1 MNIKGLSQGLRL
13 VAVLVLSLILVPAA
27 SARAQTASVRA
38 YVDPPEVTVG
48 EALTVVVEISGVRA
62 IERVAGPRVRGFT
75 RPGWP
80 DYASVSVRVGGAG
93 VPENTF
99 VLSYEVVPNTAGSF
113 EVGPFR
119 ITADG
124 QDLETEAVAV
134 TVVPRGGSEIR
145 VEARVAP
152 GRTRVGEAIE
162 LTVDIVGSSY
172 GEHDFILP
180 DVFDFAESG
189 GGSRGRTSRTWN
201 LRALVPGEFV
211 IPPVRVSGPE
221 GIFES
226 ERLTVVIDP
235 PPVEVQAVVEAGT
248 VWVGGE
254 FILKLEVTGAG
265 ELDEA
270 PVLPE
275 TGGFLELVELVDSSR
290 TPPGRTGVAQIEH
303 EYLFRALQA
312 GRFEIGP
319 VRVAA
324 AGSALATDP
333 IAIVVDEVPTLAED
347 PPTSPVMVGSPS
359 KTRAYVNEPVIV
371 TYAFAYDPRAEAG
384 WPRAGTASWPSFDGF
399 GVLKLYRGGGRRDVD
414 AQGRTLDHLNLR
426 RVALLPGRP
435 GLFIVDRGIAEART
449 QDRFGGWNPTTGRPE
464 LTSLTLSSEPFTLE
478 VLPLPVEGRPA
489 SFRGYVGTV
498 SAACWV
504 DRTRIA
510 VGEMVTLAVEVSVE
524 GHVET
529 LPDPEINFPAG
540 FTIADPEIDTTFHD
554 NIRDLDGSRTY
565 IYRLTAVNP
574 GTYRIPA
581 VEMSYFDSESESY
594 GTARCEPSTVTVVP
608 LERDAR

>member
-1 MNIKGLSQGLRL
+1 M
-13 VAVLVLSLILVPAA
+13 
-27 SARAQTASVRA
+27 
-38 YVDPPEVTVG
+38 
-48 EALTVVVEISGVRA
+48 VEIRGVRA

-80 DYASVSVRVGGAG
+80 DYASVSVRVGGTG

-99 VLSYEVVPNTAGSF
+99 VLSYELVPNTAGSF
-113 EVGPFR
+113 EVGPFW
-119 ITADG
+119 IVADG

-134 TVVPRGGSEIR
+134 AVVPRGSSEIR

-152 GRTRVGEAIE
+152 GRSRVGETIE
-162 LTVDIVGSSY
+162 LTADILGSSY
-172 GEHDFILP
+172 AEHDFILP

-189 GGSRGRTSRTWN
+189 GGYLGETTRTWN

-226 ERLTVVIDP
+226 EPLNVVIDP
-235 PPVEVQAVVEAGT
+235 PPVEVQAVVEAGS
-248 VWVGGE
+248 VWVGSE
-254 FILKLEVTGAG
+254 FILKLEVIGAE

-290 TPPGRTGVAQIEH
+290 TPPGRTGVARVEH

-324 AGSALATDP
+324 GGRTLATDP

-347 PPTSPVMVGSPS
+347 PPTSPVMVGSPG
-359 KTRAYVNEPVIV
+359 KMRAYVNEPVIV

-384 WPRAGTASWPSFDGF
+384 WPRPGTASWPSFDGF
-399 GVLKLYRGGGRRDVD
+399 GVLKLYRGGGTRDVD

-426 RVALLPGRP
+426 RVALLPDRP
-435 GLFIVDRGIAEART
+435 GLFIVGSGIAEVRT
-449 QDRFGGWNPTTGRPE
+449 RDSFGGWNPTTGRPE
-464 LTSLTLSSEPFTLE
+464 MTSLILSSEPFTLE
-478 VLPLPVEGRPA
+478 VLPLPAEGRPE

-504 DRTRIA
+504 DRTRVA
-510 VGEMVTLAVEVSVE
+510 VGEMVTLAVGVTVD

-529 LPDPEINFPAG
+529 LPDPEIDFPAG
-540 FTIADPEIDTTFHD
+540 FTIADPEIDTTFRD

-565 IYRLTAVNP
+565 TYRLTAVSP

-581 VEMSYFDSESESY
+581 VEMAYFDAESESY
-594 GTARCEPSTVTVVP
+594 GSARCKPFTVTVIP
-608 LERDAR
+608 AGRDAR